1 MAASV
6 APKWTVD
13 IKDLQRRYSLSLR
26 QLKAAARC
34 VLKEEKVKSAQLSLV
49 LVTAG
54 AIRRM
59 NRAFLG
65 RDRATDVLAFDMSD
79 VQLSYKRKKVRA
91 LEGEVVISVMTASR
105 NAKQFK
111 NSLEQ
116 EVTLYVIHG
125 ILHLLGYDD
134 HKPSESRRMRCRE
147 QQLLALCAQKGYCA
161 P

>member
-1 MAASV
+1 
-6 APKWTVD
+6 
-13 IKDLQRRYSLSLR
+13 
-26 QLKAAARC
+26 
-34 VLKEEKVKSAQLSLV
+34 LV
-49 LVTAG
+49 FVTDAK
-54 AIRRM
+54 IRRM
-59 NRAFLG
+59 NRSFLG

-79 VQLSYKRKKVRA
+79 AQFSYQRKKAAV

-125 ILHLLGYDD
+125 ILHLIGYDD
-134 HKPSESRRMRCRE
+134 HQPAASSWMRRRE
-147 QQLLALCAQKGYCA
+147 QQLLALCVQKGYCA